1 MTIIVAGHHERPEE
15 TGMDQPQWEKPEIV
29 ELDVA
34 EDAAGL
40 CNPGNSLFPRACASG
55 DHNLV
60 SCTQGIAG
68 EPS

>member
-1 MTIIVAGHHERPEE
+1 MG
-15 TGMDQPQWEKPEIV
+15 QPQWEKPEIV

-40 CNPGNSLFPRACASG
+40 CNPGNSLFPRACVSG

-60 SCTQGIAG
+60 SCNQGIAG